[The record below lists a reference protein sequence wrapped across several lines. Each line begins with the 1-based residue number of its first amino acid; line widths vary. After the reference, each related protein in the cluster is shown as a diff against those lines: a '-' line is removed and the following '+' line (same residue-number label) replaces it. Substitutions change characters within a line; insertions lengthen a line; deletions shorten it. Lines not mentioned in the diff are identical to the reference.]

1 MDNLQKYRELIADE
15 KAFLDGLPK
24 GELSDDECEKLQI
37 ILDEIR
43 ASRTAED
50 AVAIKLN
57 KQEVRK
63 NTSRM
68 ILKKVI
74 DTATPY
80 SNSLV
85 TIDGGHG
92 L

>member
-15 KAFLDGLPK
+15 KAFLDGLPER
-24 GELSDDECEKLQI
+24 ELSDDECEKLQI

-43 ASRTAED
+43 AGRKAED

-63 NTSRM
+63 STSRM

>member
-1 MDNLQKYRELIADE
+1 MDNIQKYQELIADE
-15 KAFLDGLPK
+15 KAFLDGLPE
-24 GELSDDECEKLQI
+24 GELSDSDCEDLQI

-43 ASRTAED
+43 EARTVED

-57 KQEVRK
+57 KGEIRK

-74 DTATPY
+74 ETATPY

>member
-1 MDNLQKYRELIADE
+1 MDNLQKYKELIADE
-15 KAFLDGLPK
+15 KAFLDGLPER
-24 GELSDDECEKLQI
+24 ELSDDECEKLQI

-43 ASRTAED
+43 AGRTAED

-57 KQEVRK
+57 KLEVRK
-63 NTSRM
+63 STSRM
-68 ILKKVI
+68 ILKKVV

>member
-1 MDNLQKYRELIADE
+1 MDNLQKYKELIADE
-15 KAFLDGLPK
+15 KAFLDGLPER
-24 GELSDDECEKLQI
+24 ELSDDECEKVQI

-43 ASRTAED
+43 AGRTAED

-57 KQEVRK
+57 KLEVRK
-63 NTSRM
+63 STSRM